1 MSRPAYSTSVLVEA
15 SSAEIGLSAVYGTLT
30 IGNAVASE
38 VKIGASALEGRTA
51 LMIQADEDNAGSVYL
66 GFGATA
72 PTTANA
78 CYRLSGGAGVILT
91 LDKFNAITVKAIAS
105 VAGQKIHVTELK

>member
-30 IGNAVASE
+30 IGTVASE
-38 VKIGASALEGRTA
+38 VKIGGAALSGRTG

-66 GFGATA
+66 GFGATN

-78 CYRLSGGAGVILT
+78 CYRLSGGAGIVLT